1 MQTDQLIREHELRQR
16 DLMIV
21 RYDRQRLLCDEII
34 GKQKVLIDAQ
44 ATRELNE
51 LYRIYQQEIQDLS
64 TGRDSVMKHLNVNP
78 YRPNSVLGL
87 RPLGSS
93 ESMWDLSHME
103 PLREEDDRVDP
114 QGVPLSSATQGSVA
128 HCLSQL
134 VRIRTFSLQ
143 LTNYVS
149 HREDIEESTRR
160 ISSLAAQRRFLR
172 TAERSR
178 SQWTESTSPG
188 TPQMRCFAPASCELS
203 AAAPG
208 GGLYRPG
215 LRRPP
220 SGKAPT
226 AASRCKTYS
235 DSTWNAEQCVRGD
248 AVTSALDES
257 YSILLDESCRF

>member
-34 GKQKVLIDAQ
+34 GKQKVLIDELSSGMRRRKARNAQ

-93 ESMWDLSHME
+93 ESMWDLTHME
-103 PLREEDDRVDP
+103 PLREEDDRADT
-114 QGVPLSSATQGSVA
+114 QGVPLSSQSDNVA
-128 HCLSQL
+128 
-134 VRIRTFSLQ
+134 VRRHEA

-149 HREDIEESTRR
+149 HRSDIEESTRR

-172 TAERSR
+172 TAEHSR
-178 SQWTESTSPG
+178 SEWNESTSPG
-188 TPQMRCFAPASCELS
+188 TPQAGSV
-203 AAAPG
+203 
-208 GGLYRPG
+208 
-215 LRRPP
+215 P
-220 SGKAPT
+220 SSVLANGT
-226 AASRCKTYS
+226 S
-235 DSTWNAEQCVRGD
+235 
-248 AVTSALDES
+248 SALDRR
-257 YSILLDESCRF
+257 LLHPAYR